1 MHSESTSIYSQPIL
15 IHTHLNPMNWH
26 CRYPPPH
33 QRITSPRR
41 TMRCAHIVLTHTN
54 LMENPSNYTMNAQAA
69 KQQPQR
75 TIRHSRLSTAA
86 FFYIFF
92 HNRRRRWRAVWHL
105 TVSSRNA
112 KCAQQISN
120 ATTPQQT
127 SSCLAL
133 SFCGGTIS
141 GRQSAEH
148 CQVDGRIVV
157 IFHIHSVLCW
167 KIEEI
172 CT

>member
-54 LMENPSNYTMNAQAA
+54 LMENPSNYTMNAKAA

-86 FFYIFF
+86 FFYIYSFT
-92 HNRRRRWRAVWHL
+92 NVVVVEEPCDILRCPLGMQNAPSKYRTQQRRSKRL
-105 TVSSRNA
+105 LVSR
-112 KCAQQISN
+112 
-120 ATTPQQT
+120 
-127 SSCLAL
+127 CL
-133 SFCGGTIS
+133 
-141 GRQSAEH
+141 SAGELYLEDS
-148 CQVDGRIVV
+148 QPNIV
-157 IFHIHSVLCW
+157 
-167 KIEEI
+167 K
-172 CT
+172 

>member
-1 MHSESTSIYSQPIL
+1 MHSESTSIYSQ
-15 IHTHLNPMNWH
+15 HLNPMNWH

-75 TIRHSRLSTAA
+75 TRHSRLSTAA

-92 HNRRRRWRAVWHL
+92 HKRRRRWRAVWHL

-133 SFCGGTIS
+133 SFCGNYIWKTVS
-141 GRQSAEH
+141 RTLSSRRKNRCH
-148 CQVDGRIVV
+148 LPY
-157 IFHIHSVLCW
+157 IHSVLCW